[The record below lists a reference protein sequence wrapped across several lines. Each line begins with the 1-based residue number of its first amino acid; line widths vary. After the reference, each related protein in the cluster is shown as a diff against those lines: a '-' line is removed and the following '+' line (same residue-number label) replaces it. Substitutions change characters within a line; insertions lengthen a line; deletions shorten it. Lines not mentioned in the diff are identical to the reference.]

1 MDALMISMTIFRI
14 YFIYMVIM
22 WLYFYHIYRYYI
34 IMIIVLIVLSIYL
47 DTIPWPQLKHCLAL
61 YLKYTMLKIFLVI
74 YFSIGYLAIYTL
86 AEVSTIGF
94 CLA

>member
-1 MDALMISMTIFRI
+1 MDALMISITIFRI
-14 YFIYMVIM
+14 YFICVVIIG
-22 WLYFYHIYRYYI
+22 LYFYHIFIVII

-61 YLKYTMLKIFLVI
+61 YLKYTILKILLVI
-74 YFSIGYLAIYTL
+74 YFSTVIYTL

-94 CLA
+94 CLT